1 MLNENVRA
9 KTHNSRKSEQYND
22 TPVARDILI
31 NKYAERR
38 HFLSHFIRDLPLNNY
53 AD

>member
-31 NKYAERR
+31 NKSAERR
-38 HFLSHFIRDLPLNNY
+38 HFFKPFHQRFTTE
-53 AD
+53 